1 MAARKYWERNQSRKA
16 SFSRAPYTE
25 VRVAYGKSTRLILR
39 PLVTLGNLMEL
50 DTAFLDRIIGEHGGS
65 SQACIP
71 LLQELQAE
79 WRYLPW
85 EALKYIC
92 EHTDITPTQIS
103 GVATFYAQFRLTP
116 VGKHVVKVCHGTAC
130 HVGGAEGLSEAL
142 EEHLCCKSGETTA
155 DDLFTLEKVACVG
168 CCSLAP
174 CLMIGNTTFGRLDR
188 KKVVTVIE
196 EFKATG
202 QTEPAL
208 ASDTE
213 RAAAP
218 VNSLPPNST

>member
-1 MAARKYWERNQSRKA
+1 MATRKYWERNQSRKA
-16 SFSRAPYTE
+16 NFSRAPYAE
-25 VRVAYGKSTRLILR
+25 VPCGLR
-39 PLVTLGNLMEL
+39 QKHEAHPSSPVTLGNLMEL
-50 DTAFLDRIIGEHGGS
+50 DTAFLDRIIDEHGGS

-85 EALKYIC
+85 EALQYIC

-196 EFKATG
+196 EFKANG
-202 QTEPAL
+202 QTQPAL

-213 RAAAP
+213 SAAAQG
-218 VNSLPPNST
+218 NSLPPNST